1 MTVAES
7 CKRYIWFWPA
17 AALLLT
23 AAYAPIYPRMVNDWM
38 ADPNYSHGFLVPVV
52 AAWFAYG
59 RLPEIRSLEARP
71 DIRGLVLMAFGLLLL
86 FAGTAVGEL
95 FTSRASSL
103 FLLAGALYSL
113 WGGRVM
119 RLLAL
124 PLAYLVFMIPLPY
137 TVYDML
143 AMPLK
148 SLVSWSAAGA
158 LKLLG
163 LPVLREGNL
172 IMFPN
177 ITLEVVDACSGL
189 RSLTS
194 LIALGV
200 AYAFLFLKRPWQR
213 VFLTLATI
221 PIAVLTNALRVFIT
235 GLLARHAG
243 AAAAEGFFHDFA
255 GMAVFLIALALTA
268 LTGFLLGRLPEKRK
282 GGPDAP

>member
-7 CKRYIWFWPA
+7 CKRYIWFWPV
-17 AALLLT
+17 AALLLI
-23 AAYAPIYPRMVNDWM
+23 AAYATIYPRMINDWI
-38 ADPNYSHGFLVPVV
+38 ADPNYSHGFLVPIV

-59 RLPEIRSLEARP
+59 RLPEIRNLEARP
-71 DIRGLVLMAFGLLLL
+71 DLRGIALMVFGLLLL
-86 FAGTAVGEL
+86 FAGTAIGEL
-95 FTSRASSL
+95 FTSRVSAL
-103 FLLAGALYSL
+103 LLLAGALYAL

-148 SLVSWSAAGA
+148 SLVSWSAAGS
-158 LKLLG
+158 LKLFG

-213 VFLTLATI
+213 VVLTLTTV
-221 PIAVLTNALRVFIT
+221 PIAVITNATRVFIT
-235 GLLARHAG
+235 GLLARNVG
-243 AAAAEGFFHDFA
+243 ATAAEGFFHDFA
-255 GMAVFLIALALTA
+255 GMAVFLMALALTA

-282 GGPDAP
+282 GEQDAP

>member
-7 CKRYIWFWPA
+7 CKRYIWFWPVA
-17 AALLLT
+17 VLLLA
-23 AAYAPIYPRMVNDWM
+23 AAYAPIYPRMVRDWM
-38 ADPNYSHGFLVPVV
+38 ADPNYSHGFLVPIV

-59 RLPEIRSLEARP
+59 RLPEIRNLEARP
-71 DIRGLVLMAFGLLLL
+71 DFRGLVLMAFGLLLL

-95 FTSRASSL
+95 FTSRVSAL
-103 FLLAGALYSL
+103 FLLAGALHAL
-113 WGGRVM
+113 WGSRVM

-148 SLVSWSAAGA
+148 SLVSWSAAGG
-158 LKLLG
+158 LKLFG

-172 IMFPN
+172 IIFPN

-213 VFLTLATI
+213 VVLTLATV

-255 GMAVFLIALALTA
+255 GMAVFLMALALTA